1 LCFATGFIYFRS
13 SNKLPPS
20 APTPPMMTKFFDHLP
35 CFAIGPLQIGA
46 KEAEDVAR
54 CKEPMR
60 IADGTSKPDLCPK

>member
-1 LCFATGFIYFRS
+1 
-13 SNKLPPS
+13 
-20 APTPPMMTKFFDHLP
+20 MMTKFFDHLP